1 MLLLHQDIRALSL
14 PRRVDVITCRNQTIN
29 YLTVWKDL
37 ARAFRAISRSLRR
50 GGTFLFDFIAPV
62 ADMSRPERIRET
74 IRLPQHEVS
83 FAATIDPVRDLSVV
97 RIRVRDETAP
107 GRGVVEVHR
116 QRWFS
121 PSTIVG
127 LLNTSGFRVLE
138 MRPVGG
144 SQESAWRH
152 VVARRV

>member
-1 MLLLHQDIRALSL
+1 
-14 PRRVDVITCRNQTIN
+14 
-29 YLTVWKDL
+29 
-37 ARAFRAISRSLRR
+37 
-50 GGTFLFDFIAPV
+50 
-62 ADMSRPERIRET
+62 MSRPERIRET

-107 GRGVVEVHR
+107 GPGVVEVHR
-116 QRWFS
+116 QRWFR